1 MNIGSASFSLMQD
14 PWKLVPAQ
22 KLPAGATLGLFSPSE
37 PLTPPRWATLVES
50 LTLLEERGYIIKFAG
65 NAKELAA
72 YAAGNYTKRVA
83 DMHALAKDPEVDAL
97 LATWG
102 GKSCNQLLRHLD
114 FALLG
119 SAGKPLIGFSDV
131 AVLQNALTIV
141 SHLASFH
148 FLTAGRLPETEHL
161 TMESLHGS
169 TETLYDVFDFNGAD
183 LPRRVF
189 RAGSASGR
197 LFGGNLSTFVLGLV
211 GTPYLDEM
219 PSDVV
224 FFWESASERPQIID
238 QHLTT
243 LRNAGFMDRVRAM
256 VIGSAYSGRELRV
269 DEIGEAIKY
278 CIEGYDFPV
287 MYSPSFGHLP
297 TRNPVVPIGSYCT
310 VDTGKFLVSVQEPIV
325 Q

>member
-1 MNIGSASFSLMQD
+1 MNVRSASSSVTRD
-14 PWKLVPAQ
+14 PWRLVPAQ
-22 KLPAGATLGLFSPSE
+22 KLSAGATFGLFSPSE
-37 PLTPPRWATLVES
+37 PLTQSRWVTLVES
-50 LTLLEERGYIIKFAG
+50 LTLLEKRGYNIKYAA
-65 NAKELAA
+65 NAKELGA
-72 YAAGNYTKRVA
+72 YAAGLYTKRVA
-83 DMHALAKDPEVDAL
+83 DIHALAEDPEVDAL

-114 FALLG
+114 FSLLG
-119 SAGKPLIGFSDV
+119 GARKPLIGFSDV
-131 AVLQNALTIV
+131 AVLQNALTIM

-169 TETLYDVFDFNGAD
+169 AKALYDVFDFHGAD
-183 LPRRVF
+183 LPRHVF

-211 GTPYLDEM
+211 GTPYLEEM

-243 LRNAGFMDRVRAM
+243 LRNAGFLDRVRAM

-269 DEIGEAIKY
+269 DEVGEAIKY
-278 CIEGYDFPV
+278 CIEDYNFPV
-287 MYSPSFGHLP
+287 MYCPSFGHLP
-297 TRNPVVPIGSYCT
+297 TRNPLVPIGSYCA
-310 VDTGKFLVSVQEPIV
+310 VDTGKFLVSVQESIV